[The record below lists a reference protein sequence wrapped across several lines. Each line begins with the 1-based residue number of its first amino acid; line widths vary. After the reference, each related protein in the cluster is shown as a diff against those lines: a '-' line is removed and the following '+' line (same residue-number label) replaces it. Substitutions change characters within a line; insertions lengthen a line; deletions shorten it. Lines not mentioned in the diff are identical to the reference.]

1 MEIVIRPASIPRN
14 DCTWTSM
21 LQLQVILL
29 AAEPTIG
36 GKATGLERIATL
48 HDSDEHRDDC
58 EHEQDSLLV
67 PLSS

>member
-1 MEIVIRPASIPRN
+1 
-14 DCTWTSM
+14 M

-29 AAEPTIG
+29 AAEPTID

-67 PLSS
+67 PLSP